1 MEIKI
6 ARLLTV
12 FVIFVF
18 SNTSAQSTLEQD
30 IDEVT
35 ITSNRSKYNNDVS
48 IIYTLNSDEIK
59 NTAKVTSPRIGDT
72 APGGA
77 SSKIK
82 DL

>member
-6 ARLLTV
+6 TRLLTV

-35 ITSNRSKYNNDVS
+35 KYS
-48 IIYTLNSDEIK
+48 LC
-59 NTAKVTSPRIGDT
+59 
-72 APGGA
+72 
-77 SSKIK
+77 
-82 DL
+82 